1 MFLFLRNSAG
11 ANIRGS
17 RVLIHEKKQE
27 ESASTVDEQVHRY
40 NKFDAG
46 DNVQE
51 EISGTVPDEN
61 TTEAS
66 AFAIDDQVYG
76 EDLTGV
82 AEVDSY
88 FLPGNDVPEDFS
100 GPVPGNTTEASTFA
114 IDEQIYEYDLT
125 GVAEVPAYLLPGN
138 DVPEDFGGQ
147 MSGNTQKASTY
158 AIDGQ
163 VYGEDLSGVAEVPAY
178 LLPGNYVTED
188 FAKSGITQEAS
199 TFANDEQVYEYDLS
213 GLVDDVPEDFAG
225 PMSGNNQ
232 GLGDW
237 VQCTSNSQCSNGC
250 CSDAAVAGVFS
261 CIPLSGDF
269 DPSICTAV

>member
-1 MFLFLRNSAG
+1 MVQEADTTFA
-11 ANIRGS
+11 
-17 RVLIHEKKQE
+17 VHEQ
-27 ESASTVDEQVHRY
+27 AY
-40 NKFDAG
+40 G
-46 DNVQE
+46 DNMFGAGYDVQE
-51 EISGTVPDEN
+51 DISGPVPGEN

-66 AFAIDDQVYG
+66 TFDIDDQVYG

-88 FLPGNDVPEDFS
+88 FLPGNDVPEDF
-100 GPVPGNTTEASTFA
+100 A
-114 IDEQIYEYDLT
+114 
-125 GVAEVPAYLLPGN
+125 
-138 DVPEDFGGQ
+138 GQ
-147 MSGNTQKASTY
+147 MSGNTQEASTY
-158 AIDGQ
+158 SI
-163 VYGEDLSGVAEVPAY
+163 
-178 LLPGNYVTED
+178 
-188 FAKSGITQEAS
+188 
-199 TFANDEQVYEYDLS
+199 DEQIYEYDLS

-237 VQCTSNSQCSNGC
+237 AQCSSNSQCSNGC